1 MFKLKF
7 QKNYLCMNAN
17 PKILYPIIDGQV
29 TGGNIVCLH
38 LIEAAL
44 NQGWDVLVN
53 SPSQG
58 RFCDIIR
65 EKGVQVYHLDT
76 TRSFNWLSA
85 AKMAQLIK
93 KEGVSLVHPHAPFAG
108 SIISSLAGKLA
119 GIPVIIHA
127 HLQDALSSNSFI
139 RSYQNIMNYWITR
152 KCCDG
157 IIAVSHQVKDALIS
171 EGFDSRKF
179 HVVHNG
185 TPINNQ
191 EIDSSIRSELNIPE
205 DIPVVIHIG
214 RLCKSK
220 GQHLLLQAAANLDK
234 LGQEAVYL
242 IVGKDLEQDGA
253 YLQYL
258 KKMACELGINKSVH
272 FLGHRDHIPK
282 LLALSDLLVLPS
294 YTEGLPLVILEAMA
308 AGLPVIT
315 TPVGGIPEVVIH
327 QETGF
332 LVPVE
337 DIQALGNAIL
347 KLLQNPHIKNEMGNK
362 GLEMVNKD
370 FSIEKMCGEVFD
382 IYDKV
387 GCVVAAR
394 NTPANCK

>member
-1 MFKLKF
+1 MS
-7 QKNYLCMNAN
+7 AN

-38 LIEAAL
+38 LIETAL

-53 SPSQG
+53 SPSEG
-58 RFCDIIR
+58 RFCDILR
-65 EKGVQVYHLDT
+65 DKGVKIYHLDT

-85 AKMAQLIK
+85 GKMAQLIK
-93 KEGVSLVHPHAPFAG
+93 KEGISLVHAHAPFAG

-119 GIPVIIHA
+119 GVPVIIHA
-127 HLQDALSSNSFI
+127 HSQNSLSSNSII
-139 RSYQNIMNYWITR
+139 RSYQNIMNYWTSR
-152 KCCDG
+152 KCCHG
-157 IIAVSHQVKDALIS
+157 IIAVSHQIKHAFIK
-171 EGFDSRKF
+171 EGFDSSKF

-185 TPINNQ
+185 TPVNNHKV
-191 EIDSSIRSELNIPE
+191 DSNIHNELNIPE

-220 GQHLLLQAAANLDK
+220 GQHLLLQAAANLNQ

-242 IVGKDLEQDGA
+242 IVGNDLEQDGA

-258 KKMACELGINKSVH
+258 KDMACKLGINKLVY
-272 FLGHRDHIPK
+272 FLGHRSDIPQ

-308 AGLPVIT
+308 AGLPVVA

-332 LVPVE
+332 LVAVE
-337 DIQALGNAIL
+337 DVQALGDVIF
-347 KLLQNPHIKNEMGNK
+347 KLLQNPLLKNEIGNK
-362 GLEMVNKD
+362 GLEMVRKD
-370 FSIEKMCGEVFD
+370 FSLEKMCEEVFD
-382 IYDKV
+382 IYQKV
-387 GCVVAAR
+387 KYFVAQR
-394 NTPANCK
+394 NAPADCK

>member
-1 MFKLKF
+1 MS
-7 QKNYLCMNAN
+7 AN

-53 SPSQG
+53 SPSEG
-58 RFCDIIR
+58 RFCDILR
-65 EKGVQVYHLDT
+65 EKKVKVYHLDT

-85 AKMAQLIK
+85 VKMAQLIK
-93 KEGVSLVHPHAPFAG
+93 KERVSLVHAHAPFAG

-119 GIPVIIHA
+119 GVPVIIHA

-139 RSYQNIMNYWITR
+139 RSYQNIMNYWTSR
-152 KCCDG
+152 KCCDA
-157 IIAVSHQVKDALIS
+157 IIAVSHQVKDALII

-179 HVVHNG
+179 HVIHNG
-185 TPINNQ
+185 TPVNNQ
-191 EIDSSIRSELNIPE
+191 KIESNIRSQLNIPE

-214 RLCKSK
+214 RLCKHK
-220 GQHLLLQAAANLDK
+220 GQHLLLQAAANLHQ
-234 LGQEAVYL
+234 LGQEVVYL

-253 YLQYL
+253 YLNYL
-258 KKMACELGINKSVH
+258 KDLAQELGINKSVH
-272 FLGHRDHIPK
+272 FLGHRADTPQ

-308 AGLPVIT
+308 AGLPVVA

-327 QETGF
+327 QETGL

-337 DIQALGNAIL
+337 DVQALRDAII
-347 KLLQNPHIKNEMGNK
+347 KLLQNPLLKYEMGNK
-362 GLEMVNKD
+362 GLEMVNEN
-370 FSIEKMCGEVFD
+370 FSLEKMCEQVFD
-382 IYDKV
+382 IYEKV
-387 GCVVAAR
+387 GCVVAER
-394 NTPANCK
+394 NAPANSK

>member
-1 MFKLKF
+1 
-7 QKNYLCMNAN
+7 MNAN

-53 SPSQG
+53 SPSEG
-58 RFCDIIR
+58 RFCDILR
-65 EKGVQVYHLDT
+65 EKGVKVYHLDT
-76 TRSFNWLSA
+76 TRSFNWFSA
-85 AKMAQLIK
+85 IKMAQLIK
-93 KEGVSLVHPHAPFAG
+93 KEEVSLVHAHAPFAG
-108 SIISSLAGKLA
+108 SIISALAGKLA
-119 GIPVIIHA
+119 GVPVIIHA

-139 RSYQNIMNYWITR
+139 ISYQNIMNYWTSR
-152 KCCDG
+152 KCCNA
-157 IIAVSHQVKDALIS
+157 IIAVSHQVKDVLIK
-171 EGFDSRKF
+171 EGFDSHKF

-191 EIDSSIRSELNIPE
+191 EIDSNIRRELNIS
-205 DIPVVIHIG
+205 DGIPVIIHIG

-220 GQHLLLQAAANLDK
+220 GQHLLLEAAANLHQ

-253 YLQYL
+253 YLNYL
-258 KKMACELGINKSVH
+258 KNMACELGINDKVH
-272 FLGHRDHIPK
+272 FLGHRSDIPQ

-308 AGLPVIT
+308 AGLPVVA

-327 QETGF
+327 RETGL

-337 DIQALGNAIL
+337 DVSALGDAIL
-347 KLLQNPHIKNEMGNK
+347 RLLQNPHVINEMGNK
-362 GLEMVNKD
+362 GLEMVKKD
-370 FSIEKMCGEVFD
+370 FSLEKMCREVFD
-382 IYDKV
+382 IYKKV
-387 GCVVAAR
+387 G
-394 NTPANCK
+394 

>member
-1 MFKLKF
+1 
-7 QKNYLCMNAN
+7 MNTN

-53 SPSQG
+53 SPSEG
-58 RFCDIIR
+58 RFCDILR
-65 EKGVQVYHLDT
+65 EKKVKVYHLDT

-85 AKMAQLIK
+85 VKMAQLIK
-93 KEGVSLVHPHAPFAG
+93 KERVSLVHAHAPFAG

-119 GIPVIIHA
+119 GVPVIIHA

-139 RSYQNIMNYWITR
+139 RSYQNMMNYWTSR
-152 KCCDG
+152 KCCDA
-157 IIAVSHQVKDALIS
+157 IIAVSHQVKDALIT
-171 EGFDSRKF
+171 EGFYSRKF

-185 TPINNQ
+185 TPINNHK
-191 EIDSSIRSELNIPE
+191 IYSNIRNELNIPE
-205 DIPVVIHIG
+205 NTPIVIHIG

-220 GQHLLLQAAANLDK
+220 GQHLLLQAAANLHQSE
-234 LGQEAVYL
+234 QEAVYL

-258 KKMACELGINKSVH
+258 KNLAQELGINKSVH
-272 FLGHRDHIPK
+272 FLGHRADITQ
-282 LLALSDLLVLPS
+282 LLTLSDLLVLPS

-308 AGLPVIT
+308 AGLPVVA

-327 QETGF
+327 QETGL

-337 DIQALGNAIL
+337 DVQALGNAIL
-347 KLLQNPHIKNEMGNK
+347 RLLQNPLLRNEMGNK

-370 FSIEKMCGEVFD
+370 FSVEKMCKQVFD
-382 IYDKV
+382 IYQQV
-387 GCVVAAR
+387 GCVVAER
-394 NTPANCK
+394 NAPFSTIN

>member
-1 MFKLKF
+1 MS
-7 QKNYLCMNAN
+7 AN

-65 EKGVQVYHLDT
+65 EKGVEVYHLDT

-93 KEGVSLVHPHAPFAG
+93 KEQISLVHAHAPFAG

-119 GIPVIIHA
+119 GVPVIIHA
-127 HLQDALSSNSFI
+127 HLQDTLSSNFFI
-139 RSYQNIMNYWITR
+139 RSYQYMMNYWISR
-152 KCCDG
+152 KCCDA
-157 IIAVSHQVKDALIS
+157 IIAVSYQVKDALIS
-171 EGFDSRKF
+171 EDFDSGKF

-191 EIDSSIRSELNIPE
+191 EIDSNIRSELNILE

-220 GQHLLLQAAANLDK
+220 GQHILLKAAANLHQ

-253 YLQYL
+253 YFQYL
-258 KKMACELGINKSVH
+258 KEMACELGIDKLVR
-272 FLGHRDHIPK
+272 FLGHRSDIPQ

-308 AGLPVIT
+308 AGLAVVA
-315 TPVGGIPEVVIH
+315 TPVGGIPEVLIH
-327 QETGF
+327 QETG
-332 LVPVE
+332 LLIPVE
-337 DIQALGNAIL
+337 DVQALGNAIL

-370 FSIEKMCGEVFD
+370 FSVEKMCRQVFD
-382 IYDKV
+382 IYEKV
-387 GCVVAAR
+387 GCVMAAR
-394 NTPANCK
+394 NAPANWK

>member
-1 MFKLKF
+1 MS
-7 QKNYLCMNAN
+7 AN

-53 SPSQG
+53 SPSEGQ
-58 RFCDIIR
+58 FCDILR
-65 EKGVQVYHLDT
+65 EKKVKVYHLDT

-85 AKMAQLIK
+85 VKMAQLIK
-93 KEGVSLVHPHAPFAG
+93 KEQVSLVHAHAPFAG
-108 SIISSLAGKLA
+108 SIISSLAGKFA
-119 GIPVIIHA
+119 GVPVIIHA
-127 HLQDALSSNSFI
+127 HLQDTLSSNSLI
-139 RSYQNIMNYWITR
+139 RSYQNIMNYWTSR
-152 KCCDG
+152 KCCDA
-157 IIAVSHQVKDALIS
+157 IIAVSHQVKDALIT

-191 EIDSSIRSELNIPE
+191 QINTNIRSQLNIPK

-220 GQHLLLQAAANLDK
+220 GQHLLLKAAANLHQ

-253 YLQYL
+253 YLNYL
-258 KKMACELGINKSVH
+258 KDMAQELGVNQSVH
-272 FLGHRDHIPK
+272 FLGHRADIPQ

-308 AGLPVIT
+308 AGLPVVA

-337 DIQALGNAIL
+337 DVRALGDAIL
-347 KLLQNPHIKNEMGNK
+347 RLLQNPHLKNEMGNK
-362 GLEMVNKD
+362 GLEMINEN
-370 FSIEKMCGEVFD
+370 FSLEKMCGEVFD
-382 IYDKV
+382 IYEKV
-387 GCVVAAR
+387 W
-394 NTPANCK
+394 

>member
-1 MFKLKF
+1 
-7 QKNYLCMNAN
+7 MNTN

-53 SPSQG
+53 SPSEG
-58 RFCDIIR
+58 RFCDILR
-65 EKGVQVYHLDT
+65 EKKVKVYHLDT

-85 AKMAQLIK
+85 VKMAQLIN
-93 KEGVSLVHPHAPFAG
+93 KEDVSLVHAHAPFAG
-108 SIISSLAGKLA
+108 SIISALSGKLA
-119 GIPVIIHA
+119 GVPVIIHA
-127 HLQDALSSNSFI
+127 HLQDSLSSNYFI
-139 RSYQNIMNYWITR
+139 RSYQNLMNYWTNR
-152 KCCDG
+152 NCCDA
-157 IIAVSHQVKDALIS
+157 IIAVSHQVKDALIT

-185 TPINNQ
+185 THVNHQQINTDICN
-191 EIDSSIRSELNIPE
+191 ELNIPE
-205 DIPVVIHIG
+205 DIPVVIHVG

-220 GQHLLLQAAANLDK
+220 GQHLLLQAAANLHQ
-234 LGQEAVYL
+234 LGQETVYL

-253 YLQYL
+253 YLTYL
-258 KKMACELGINKSVH
+258 KDMAQKLGINNLVY
-272 FLGHRDHIPK
+272 FLGHRADIPQ

-308 AGLPVIT
+308 AGLPVIA

-327 QETGF
+327 QETGL
-332 LVPVE
+332 LVPIE
-337 DIQALGNAIL
+337 DVPALADAML
-347 KLLQNPHIKNEMGNK
+347 KLLQNPHVRNEMGNK

-370 FSIEKMCGEVFD
+370 FSVEKMCREVFD
-382 IYDKV
+382 IYEKIGLFHNSDT
-387 GCVVAAR
+387 
-394 NTPANCK
+394 N

>member
-1 MFKLKF
+1 MS
-7 QKNYLCMNAN
+7 AN

-38 LIEAAL
+38 LIKAAL

-53 SPSQG
+53 SPSEG
-58 RFCDIIR
+58 RFCDILR
-65 EKGVQVYHLDT
+65 EKGVKIYHLDT

-85 AKMAQLIK
+85 FKMAQLIK
-93 KEGVSLVHPHAPFAG
+93 KEGVSLVHAHAPFAG

-119 GIPVIIHA
+119 GVPVIIHA
-127 HLQDALSSNSFI
+127 HLQDSLSSNSLI
-139 RSYQNIMNYWITR
+139 RSYQNLMNYWTSR
-152 KCCDG
+152 KCCDA
-157 IIAVSHQVKDALIS
+157 IIAVSHQLKDVLIS
-171 EGFDSRKF
+171 EGLDSRKF

-185 TPINNQ
+185 TPINNHK
-191 EIDSSIRSELNIPE
+191 IDLNIRNELNIPE

-220 GQHLLLQAAANLDK
+220 AQHLLLQAAANLHQ

-253 YLQYL
+253 YLKYL
-258 KKMACELGINKSVH
+258 QDLAQELGIDKSVH
-272 FLGHRDHIPK
+272 FLGHRADIPQ

-308 AGLPVIT
+308 AGLPVVA

-337 DIQALGNAIL
+337 DVQALGDAIL
-347 KLLQNPHIKNEMGNK
+347 KLLQNPLLKNDMGNK
-362 GLEMVNKD
+362 GLEIINES
-370 FSIEKMCGEVFD
+370 FSLEKMCEEVFD
-382 IYDKV
+382 IYKKI
-387 GCVVAAR
+387 G
-394 NTPANCK
+394 

>member
-1 MFKLKF
+1 MS
-7 QKNYLCMNAN
+7 AN

-53 SPSQG
+53 SPSEG
-58 RFCDIIR
+58 RFCDILR
-65 EKGVQVYHLDT
+65 EKGVKIYHLDT

-85 AKMAQLIK
+85 VKMAQLIK
-93 KEGVSLVHPHAPFAG
+93 KEQVSLVHAHAPFAG

-119 GIPVIIHA
+119 GVPVIIHA
-127 HLQDALSSNSFI
+127 HLQDALSSNYFI
-139 RSYQNIMNYWITR
+139 RSYQNMMNYWTSR
-152 KCCDG
+152 KCCDA
-157 IIAVSHQVKDALIS
+157 IIAVSHQVKDALFT

-191 EIDSSIRSELNIPE
+191 QINKNIRSQLNIPK
-205 DIPVVIHIG
+205 DIQVVIHIG

-220 GQHLLLQAAANLDK
+220 GQHLLLQAAANLHQ
-234 LGQEAVYL
+234 LGQEAVYF

-258 KKMACELGINKSVH
+258 KDLAQELGINQSVH
-272 FLGHRDHIPK
+272 FLGHRSDIPQ

-308 AGLPVIT
+308 AGLPVIA

-337 DIQALGNAIL
+337 NVQALGNAIL
-347 KLLQNPHIKNEMGNK
+347 RLLQNPLLRNEMGNK

-370 FSIEKMCGEVFD
+370 FSVEKMCEEVFD
-382 IYDKV
+382 IYQQV
-387 GCVVAAR
+387 GCVVAER
-394 NTPANCK
+394 NAPFSTIN

>member
-1 MFKLKF
+1 
-7 QKNYLCMNAN
+7 MNAN

-44 NQGWDVLVN
+44 DRGWDVLVN
-53 SPSQG
+53 SPFEG
-58 RFCDIIR
+58 RFCDILR
-65 EKGVQVYHLDT
+65 EKGVKIYHFDT

-85 AKMAQLIK
+85 VKMAQLIK
-93 KEGVSLVHPHAPFAG
+93 KERVSLVHAHAPFAG

-119 GIPVIIHA
+119 GVPVIIHA

-139 RSYQNIMNYWITR
+139 RSYQNMMNCWTSR
-152 KCCDG
+152 KCCDA
-157 IIAVSHQVKDALIS
+157 IIAVSHQVKDALIT
-171 EGFDSRKF
+171 EGFDFRKF

-185 TPINNQ
+185 TPVNNRK
-191 EIDSSIRSELNIPE
+191 IDSNIRSELNIPE
-205 DIPVVIHIG
+205 VIPVVIHIG

-220 GQHLLLQAAANLDK
+220 GQHLSLKAAANL
-234 LGQEAVYL
+234 LQSGQEAVYL

-253 YLQYL
+253 YLNYL
-258 KKMACELGINKSVH
+258 KDMAQELGIDKSVR
-272 FLGHRDHIPK
+272 FLGHRSDIPQ
-282 LLALSDLLVLPS
+282 LLALSDILVLPS

-308 AGLPVIT
+308 AGLAVVA

-337 DIQALGNAIL
+337 DVLALGDAIF
-347 KLLQNPHIKNEMGNK
+347 KLLQNPLLKNEMGNK
-362 GLEMVNKD
+362 GLEMVRKN
-370 FSIEKMCGEVFD
+370 FSLEKMCQEVFD
-382 IYDKV
+382 IYQKV
-387 GCVVAAR
+387 GCVVAER
-394 NTPANCK
+394 NAPFSTKI

>member
-1 MFKLKF
+1 MS
-7 QKNYLCMNAN
+7 AN

-53 SPSQG
+53 SPSEG
-58 RFCDIIR
+58 RFCDILR
-65 EKGVQVYHLDT
+65 EKGVKVYHLDT

-85 AKMAQLIK
+85 MKMAQLIK
-93 KEGVSLVHPHAPFAG
+93 KERVSLVHAHAPFAG

-119 GIPVIIHA
+119 GVPVIIHA
-127 HLQDALSSNSFI
+127 HLQDALSSNFFI
-139 RSYQNIMNYWITR
+139 RSYQNIMNYWTSR
-152 KCCDG
+152 KYCNA
-157 IIAVSHQVKDALIS
+157 IIAVSHQVKDALIT
-171 EGFDSRKF
+171 EGFDSHKF

-185 TPINNQ
+185 TPVNDR
-191 EIDSSIRSELNIPE
+191 EIDSNIRNELNIPK

-220 GQHLLLQAAANLDK
+220 GQHLLLKAAANLHQ

-253 YLQYL
+253 YLNYL
-258 KKMACELGINKSVH
+258 KDMACELEIEKSVH
-272 FLGHRDHIPK
+272 FLGHRADIPQ
-282 LLALSDLLVLPS
+282 LLVSSDLLVLPS

-308 AGLPVIT
+308 AGLPAVA
-315 TPVGGIPEVVIH
+315 TPVGGIPEIVIH
-327 QETGF
+327 QETGL

-337 DIQALGNAIL
+337 DVEALGDAML
-347 KLLQNPHIKNEMGNK
+347 KLLQNPLLMQEMGSK
-362 GLEMVNKD
+362 GLNMINKD
-370 FSIEKMCGEVFD
+370 FSLEKMCWEVFD
-382 IYDKV
+382 IYEKV
-387 GCVVAAR
+387 GCVVAER
-394 NTPANCK
+394 NAPFSTII

>member
-1 MFKLKF
+1 MS
-7 QKNYLCMNAN
+7 AN

-53 SPSQG
+53 SPSEG
-58 RFCDIIR
+58 RFCDILR
-65 EKGVQVYHLDT
+65 EKGVKIYHLDT

-85 AKMAQLIK
+85 VKMAQLIK
-93 KEGVSLVHPHAPFAG
+93 KERVSLVHAHAPFAG

-119 GIPVIIHA
+119 GVPVIIHA
-127 HLQDALSSNSFI
+127 HLQDALSSNSLI
-139 RSYQNIMNYWITR
+139 RSYQNIMNYWTSR
-152 KCCDG
+152 KCSDA
-157 IIAVSHQVKDALIS
+157 IIAVSHQLKNALIT

-185 TPINNQ
+185 TPLNNR
-191 EIDSSIRSELNIPE
+191 ENNSNIRSQLNISE
-205 DIPVVIHIG
+205 DIPVVIHIA

-220 GQHLLLQAAANLDK
+220 GQHLLLQAAANLHQ

-253 YLQYL
+253 YLKYL
-258 KKMACELGINKSVH
+258 KDLAQELGINKSVH
-272 FLGHRDHIPK
+272 FLGHRADIPQ

-308 AGLPVIT
+308 AGLPVVA
-315 TPVGGIPEVVIH
+315 TPVGGIPEAVIP

-337 DIQALGNAIL
+337 DVQALGDVIL
-347 KLLQNPHIKNEMGNK
+347 KLLQNPNLKNEMGNK
-362 GLEMVNKD
+362 GLQMVRND
-370 FSIEKMCGEVFD
+370 FSVEKMCREVFD
-382 IYDKV
+382 IYQKV
-387 GCVVAAR
+387 LNR
-394 NTPANCK
+394 E

>member
-1 MFKLKF
+1 
-7 QKNYLCMNAN
+7 MNTN

-44 NQGWDVLVN
+44 NQGWDVFVN
-53 SPSQG
+53 SPSEG
-58 RFCDIIR
+58 KFCDILR
-65 EKGVQVYHLDT
+65 EKKVKVYHLDT

-85 AKMAQLIK
+85 VKMAQLIK
-93 KEGVSLVHPHAPFAG
+93 KERVSLVHAHAPFAG

-119 GIPVIIHA
+119 GVPVIIHA
-127 HLQDALSSNSFI
+127 HLQDALSSNYFI
-139 RSYQNIMNYWITR
+139 RSYQNMMNYWTSR
-152 KCCDG
+152 ECCDA
-157 IIAVSHQVKDALIS
+157 IIAVSHQVKDALIT
-171 EGFDSRKF
+171 EGFDCRKF

-191 EIDSSIRSELNIPE
+191 QINTNIRSQLNIPE

-220 GQHLLLQAAANLDK
+220 GQHLLVQAAANLHQ

-242 IVGKDLEQDGA
+242 IVGNDLEQDGA

-258 KKMACELGINKSVH
+258 KDLAQELGINKSVH
-272 FLGHRDHIPK
+272 FLGHRDDIPQ

-308 AGLPVIT
+308 AGLPVVA

-327 QETGF
+327 QETGL

-337 DIQALGNAIL
+337 DVQALGDAIL
-347 KLLQNPHIKNEMGNK
+347 RLLQNPNIKDEMGNK
-362 GLEMVNKD
+362 GLKMVNNN
-370 FSIEKMCGEVFD
+370 FSVEKMCEEVFE
-382 IYDKV
+382 IYEKV
-387 GCVVAAR
+387 GCVVAER
-394 NTPANCK
+394 NAPFSTII

>member
-1 MFKLKF
+1 MS
-7 QKNYLCMNAN
+7 AN

-53 SPSQG
+53 SPSEGQ
-58 RFCDIIR
+58 FCDILR
-65 EKGVQVYHLDT
+65 EKKVKVYHLDT

-85 AKMAQLIK
+85 VKMAQLIK
-93 KEGVSLVHPHAPFAG
+93 KEGISLVHAHAPFAG

-119 GIPVIIHA
+119 GVPVIVHA
-127 HLQDALSSNSFI
+127 HSQNALSSNSFI
-139 RSYQNIMNYWITR
+139 RSYQNIMNYWTSR
-152 KCCDG
+152 RCCDAM
-157 IIAVSHQVKDALIS
+157 IAVSHQVQDAWIA

-179 HVVHNG
+179 YVVHNG
-185 TPINNQ
+185 TPVNNR
-191 EIDSSIRSELNIPE
+191 EIDSNIRNELNIPE

-214 RLCKSK
+214 RLSKHK
-220 GQHLLLQAAANLDK
+220 GQHLLLQAAANVHQ

-242 IVGKDLEQDGA
+242 IVGKDLEQHGA
-253 YLQYL
+253 YLKYL
-258 KKMACELGINKSVH
+258 KHMACELGVNQSVH
-272 FLGHRDHIPK
+272 FLGHRADIPQ

-308 AGLPVIT
+308 AGLPVVA

-327 QETGF
+327 QETGL

-337 DIQALGNAIL
+337 DFRALGVAIL
-347 KLLQNPHIKNEMGNK
+347 KLLQNPLLKNEMGNN
-362 GLEMVNKD
+362 GLNMVRKD
-370 FSIEKMCGEVFD
+370 FSVEKMCREVFN
-382 IYDKV
+382 IYQKV
-387 GCVVAAR
+387 GCVVAER
-394 NTPANCK
+394 NAPFSTTI

>member
-1 MFKLKF
+1 MS
-7 QKNYLCMNAN
+7 AN

-53 SPSQG
+53 SPSDG
-58 RFCDIIR
+58 KFCDILR
-65 EKGVQVYHLDT
+65 EKKVKIYHLDT

-85 AKMAQLIK
+85 VKMAQLIK
-93 KEGVSLVHPHAPFAG
+93 KEEISLVHAHAPFAG

-119 GIPVIIHA
+119 GVSVIIHA

-139 RSYQNIMNYWITR
+139 RSYQNMMNSWTSR
-152 KCCDG
+152 KCCDA
-157 IIAVSHQVKDALIS
+157 IIAVSHQVKDALIT
-171 EGFDSRKF
+171 EGFDSGKF

-185 TPINNQ
+185 TPVNNQ
-191 EIDSSIRSELNIPE
+191 KINSNIRSELNIPE

-220 GQHLLLQAAANLDK
+220 GQHLLLKAAANLHQS
-234 LGQEAVYL
+234 GQEAVYL

-253 YLQYL
+253 YLNYL
-258 KKMACELGINKSVH
+258 KDMAQELGINKSVH
-272 FLGHRDHIPK
+272 FLGHRADIPQ

-294 YTEGLPLVILEAMA
+294 NAEGLPLVILEAMA
-308 AGLPVIT
+308 AGLPVVA

-327 QETGF
+327 QQTGF

-337 DIQALGNAIL
+337 DVQALGDAII
-347 KLLQNPHIKNEMGNK
+347 KLLQNPYLRNEMGNK
-362 GLEMVNKD
+362 ALEMVNKD
-370 FSIEKMCGEVFD
+370 FSVEKMCEEVFD
-382 IYDKV
+382 IYQKV
-387 GCVVAAR
+387 GCVVAER
-394 NTPANCK
+394 NAPFSTIK

>member
-1 MFKLKF
+1 MS
-7 QKNYLCMNAN
+7 AN

-53 SPSQG
+53 SPSEG
-58 RFCDIIR
+58 RFCDILR
-65 EKGVQVYHLDT
+65 EKGVTVYHLDT

-85 AKMAQLIK
+85 IKMAQLIK
-93 KEGVSLVHPHAPFAG
+93 KEEVSLVHAHAPFAG
-108 SIISSLAGKLA
+108 SIISALAGKLA
-119 GIPVIIHA
+119 GVPVIIHA
-127 HLQDALSSNSFI
+127 HLQDALSSNSLI
-139 RSYQNIMNYWITR
+139 RSYQNMMNYWTSR
-152 KCCDG
+152 KCCNAM
-157 IIAVSHQVKDALIS
+157 IAVSYQVKDALIT

-179 HVVHNG
+179 YVVHNG
-185 TPINNQ
+185 TLVNNR
-191 EIDSSIRSELNIPE
+191 EIDSNIRNELNIPE

-220 GQHLLLQAAANLDK
+220 GQHLLLQAAANLQQ

-253 YLQYL
+253 YLKYL
-258 KKMACELGINKSVH
+258 KDLAQELGINKSVH
-272 FLGHRDHIPK
+272 FLGHRSDIPQ

-308 AGLPVIT
+308 AGLPVIA

-327 QETGF
+327 QETGL
-332 LVPVE
+332 LVPVG
-337 DIQALGNAIL
+337 DVQALVNAML
-347 KLLQNPHIKNEMGNK
+347 KLLQNPDLRNEIGNK
-362 GLEMVNKD
+362 GSEMVRKD
-370 FSIEKMCGEVFD
+370 FSVEKMCDEVFD
-382 IYDKV
+382 IYEKV
-387 GCVVAAR
+387 GLFC
-394 NTPANCK
+394 NSYTN

>member
-1 MFKLKF
+1 MS
-7 QKNYLCMNAN
+7 AN

-53 SPSQG
+53 SPSEGQ
-58 RFCDIIR
+58 FCDILR
-65 EKGVQVYHLDT
+65 EKGVKIYHLDT

-85 AKMAQLIK
+85 VKMAQLIK
-93 KEGVSLVHPHAPFAG
+93 KEQVSLVHAHAPFAG

-119 GIPVIIHA
+119 GVPVIIHA
-127 HLQDALSSNSFI
+127 HLQDALSSNYFI
-139 RSYQNIMNYWITR
+139 RSYQNMMNYWTSR
-152 KCCDG
+152 KCCDAM
-157 IIAVSHQVKDALIS
+157 IAVSHQVKDALIT

-185 TPINNQ
+185 TPVNTQQINTK
-191 EIDSSIRSELNIPE
+191 IRSELNIPE

-220 GQHLLLQAAANLDK
+220 GQHLLIQAAANLYQ

-242 IVGKDLEQDGA
+242 VVGKDLEQDGA
-253 YLQYL
+253 YLNYL
-258 KKMACELGINKSVH
+258 KDMAQELGINKSVH
-272 FLGHRDHIPK
+272 FLGHRSDIPQ

-308 AGLPVIT
+308 AGLPVVA
-315 TPVGGIPEVVIH
+315 TPVGGIPEAVIH

-337 DIQALGNAIL
+337 DVRALGDAIL
-347 KLLQNPHIKNEMGNK
+347 RLLQNPHFMQEMGNK
-362 GLEMVNKD
+362 GLGMVQKD
-370 FSIEKMCGEVFD
+370 FSVEKMCKQVFD
-382 IYDKV
+382 IYEKV
-387 GCVVAAR
+387 LR
-394 NTPANCK
+394 RE

>member
-1 MFKLKF
+1 MS
-7 QKNYLCMNAN
+7 AN

-53 SPSQG
+53 SPSEG
-58 RFCDIIR
+58 RFCDILR
-65 EKGVQVYHLDT
+65 EKKVKVYHLNT

-85 AKMAQLIK
+85 VNMAQLIK
-93 KEGVSLVHPHAPFAG
+93 KERVSLVHAHAPFAG
-108 SIISSLAGKLA
+108 SVISSLAGKLA
-119 GIPVIIHA
+119 GVPVIIHA

-139 RSYQNIMNYWITR
+139 RSYQNMMNSWTSR
-152 KCCDG
+152 KCCDA
-157 IIAVSHQVKDALIS
+157 IISVSHQVKDALIT

-185 TPINNQ
+185 TPVNNHK
-191 EIDSSIRSELNIPE
+191 IDSNIRNELNIPE
-205 DIPVVIHIG
+205 DIQVVIHIG

-220 GQHLLLQAAANLDK
+220 GQHLLLQAAANLHQ

-258 KKMACELGINKSVH
+258 KDLAQELGINQSVH
-272 FLGHRDHIPK
+272 FLGHRSDIPQ

-308 AGLPVIT
+308 AGLPIVA
-315 TPVGGIPEVVIH
+315 TPVGGIPEAVIH
-327 QETGF
+327 QETGL

-337 DIQALGNAIL
+337 DVRALGDAIL
-347 KLLQNPHIKNEMGNK
+347 RLLQNPHLMQEMGNK
-362 GLEMVNKD
+362 GLGMVQKD
-370 FSIEKMCGEVFD
+370 FSVEKMCEEVFD
-382 IYDKV
+382 IYQQV
-387 GCVVAAR
+387 GCVVAER
-394 NTPANCK
+394 NAPANCK

>member
-1 MFKLKF
+1 
-7 QKNYLCMNAN
+7 MNAN
-17 PKILYPIIDGQV
+17 PKILYPIIDGQI

-53 SPSQG
+53 SPSEG
-58 RFCDIIR
+58 RFCDILR
-65 EKGVQVYHLDT
+65 EKKVKVYHLDT

-85 AKMAQLIK
+85 VKMAQLIK
-93 KEGVSLVHPHAPFAG
+93 KERVSLVHAHAPFAG

-119 GIPVIIHA
+119 GVPVIIHA

-139 RSYQNIMNYWITR
+139 RSYQNIMNYWTSI
-152 KCCDG
+152 KCCDA

-171 EGFDSRKF
+171 EGFDSHKF

-185 TPINNQ
+185 TPVNNQ
-191 EIDSSIRSELNIPE
+191 KIDSNIRSQLNIPE

-220 GQHLLLQAAANLDK
+220 GQHLLLEAAANLHQ

-253 YLQYL
+253 YLKYL
-258 KKMACELGINKSVH
+258 KDMAQELGINKSVH
-272 FLGHRDHIPK
+272 FLGHRADIPQ
-282 LLALSDLLVLPS
+282 LLGLSDLLVLPS

-308 AGLPVIT
+308 ASLPVVA
-315 TPVGGIPEVVIH
+315 TPVGGIPESVPML
-327 QETGF
+327 
-332 LVPVE
+332 LVLLL
-337 DIQALGNAIL
+337 IWLWMGRMAIL
-347 KLLQNPHIKNEMGNK
+347 YQWEMLK
-362 GLEMVNKD
+362 
-370 FSIEKMCGEVFD
+370 S
-382 IYDKV
+382 
-387 GCVVAAR
+387 
-394 NTPANCK
+394 